1 MASEDSD
8 QLPSGLLAIHCLHD
22 FGDVRESVVCAMRA
36 TSNHANA
43 LRELL
48 EVTLLRRTHR
58 MPLEER
64 NDRVDQIRSTS
75 NGVSKQVLP
84 MVVVPAIRKH
94 GSHAEEP
101 HELVETLGA
110 SFALRNHKL
119 VGDLIAGFVASAHRP
134 VRLPNEADGEASL
147 SVYKT
152 NNPAELNQ
160 PFLLVF
166 CTRHVV
172 TVPSDWDGTRSA
184 GYSGFP
190 AYSQMRTA

>member
-1 MASEDSD
+1 MVLAPIVPACRHAAGTISWSSVLDLWRMASEDSD

-119 VGDLIAGFVASAHRP
+119 VGDLIAGFVASGIARSGCRTKPMEKHP
-134 VRLPNEADGEASL
+134 SPST
-147 SVYKT
+147 KPIT
-152 NNPAELNQ
+152 Q
-160 PFLLVF
+160 PI
-166 CTRHVV
+166 
-172 TVPSDWDGTRSA
+172 
-184 GYSGFP
+184 
-190 AYSQMRTA
+190 